1 MRPLTIRGHVWRVV
15 RVAPGDPLLIDRT
28 GTRTIATTDP
38 QARVIRISSDV
49 MPPLYDQVLVHE
61 ATHALMEEA
70 GLNSDID
77 SIAMQELLAW
87 FMETHAIEV
96 IDAVSSS
103 LGRPVCV
110 SGICR

>member
-1 MRPLTIRGHVWRVV
+1 M
-15 RVAPGDPLLIDRT
+15 
-28 GTRTIATTDP
+28 
-38 QARVIRISSDV
+38 SSSV
-49 MPPLYDQVLVHE
+49 MPPLFDQVLMHE
-61 ATHALMEEA
+61 ATHAVMEEA
-70 GLNSDID
+70 GLNARID
-77 SIAMQELLAW
+77 SVTMQELLAW